1 MKQDERQEDVS
12 DTAAATPADTAT
24 ESAGT
29 KNTGQTND
37 TVTSLPSSAE
47 DVVMP
52 QEVQS
57 QFKCAISGFDSKSQR
72 GLRTHMEHKHKY
84 LKESHSPALALHQI
98 I

>member
-1 MKQDERQEDVS
+1 MTLLQQHQLTRPPSQLAPR
-12 DTAAATPADTAT
+12 TL
-24 ESAGT
+24 
-29 KNTGQTND
+29 QTND
-37 TVTSLPSSAE
+37 TVTSLPSFAE
-47 DVVMP
+47 NVVMP

-72 GLRTHMEHKHKY
+72 GLRTHMEHKHKD